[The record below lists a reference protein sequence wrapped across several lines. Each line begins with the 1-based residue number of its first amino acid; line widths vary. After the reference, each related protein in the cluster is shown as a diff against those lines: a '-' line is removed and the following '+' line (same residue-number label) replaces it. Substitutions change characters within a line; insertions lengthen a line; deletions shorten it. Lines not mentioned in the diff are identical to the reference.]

1 MDDRE
6 QIKILIKKL
15 EAHKGDRYQLSKAD
29 LLKVLFCLKDYKM
42 LRDKLNGQFGKD
54 EE

>member
-6 QIKILIKKL
+6 QIKELIKKL
-15 EAHKGDRYQLSKAD
+15 EAHKGGRYQLSKAD
-29 LLKVLFCLKDYKM
+29 LLKVLFCLKDYQL
-42 LRDKLNGQFGKD
+42 LRDKLNGQFRKD